1 MFEVSFNVDLKEREY
16 IDFLYEGLKDKIKKA
31 NGIVFCATNGDR
43 VFVSIAC
50 EDCFAVEIQS
60 SIYDLLAEIYAL
72 GFKHFYL
79 RKNLYIYKENLLSK
93 TLVNTMTIFDSENDK
108 KLIKKHLFNQDVGAI
123 DGFFN
128 FRMKKVKEK
137 WDEII
142 DLTNENAI
150 VLHDKETSC
159 EFLSFLIDAMQTN
172 DKTVV
177 VFKENDVF
185 KIKDEKGCCFNLKI
199 PFWKNQVDEEVVL
212 FNLVCLA
219 PQKVDV
225 VDEKAFSK
233 DFVYIIKR
241 FF

>member
-1 MFEVSFNVDLKEREY
+1 MFEVSFNVDLKERYY
-16 IDFLYEGLKDKIKKA
+16 IDFLYDGLKEKIKKA
-31 NGIVFCATNGDR
+31 NGIVFCGANQDR
-43 VFVSIAC
+43 VFISIAC
-50 EDCFAVEIQS
+50 EDCFAVEIKS
-60 SIYDLLAEIYAL
+60 EIYDLLAEIYAL

-79 RKNLYIYKENLLSK
+79 RKNLYIYKDNLLSK
-93 TLVNTMTIFDSENDK
+93 TLINTMTIFDGENDK
-108 KLIKKHLFNQDVGAI
+108 KLIKKCLFNQNIGAI
-123 DGFFN
+123 DGFFY

-177 VFKENDVF
+177 VFKEKDSF
-185 KIKDEKGCCFNLKI
+185 KIKDEKGCLVDFKI
-199 PFWKNQVDEEVVL
+199 PFWKKQVDEEVVL
-212 FNLVCLA
+212 FNLVRLA

-225 VDEKAFSK
+225 VGEKVFSK

>member
-16 IDFLYEGLKDKIKKA
+16 IDFLYEGLKGKIKKA
-31 NGIVFCATNGDR
+31 NGIVFCGINGDR

-60 SIYDLLAEIYAL
+60 TISDLLAEIYAL

-79 RKNLYIYKENLLSK
+79 KKNLCIYKENLLFN
-93 TLVNTMTIFDSENDK
+93 TLLNTMTIFDSENDK
-108 KLIKKHLFNQDVGAI
+108 KLIKKHLFNQDIGAI

-172 DKTVV
+172 DKTMV
-177 VFKENDVF
+177 VFKENDIF
-185 KIKDEKGCCFNLKI
+185 KIKDEKGYCFDLKV
-199 PFWKNQVDEEVVL
+199 PFWKKQVDEEVVL
-212 FNLVCLA
+212 FNLVSLA
-219 PQKVDV
+219 PQKVDI

>member
-1 MFEVSFNVDLKEREY
+1 MFEVSFNVDLKERDY
-16 IDFLYEGLKDKIKKA
+16 IDFLYDGLKEKIKKA
-31 NGIVFCATNGDR
+31 NGIVFCGANHDR
-43 VFVSIAC
+43 VFISIAC

-60 SIYDLLAEIYAL
+60 VIYDLLAEIYAL

-79 RKNLYIYKENLLSK
+79 RKNLYIYKDNLLSK
-93 TLVNTMTIFDSENDK
+93 TLINTMTIFDGENDK
-108 KLIKKHLFNQDVGAI
+108 KLIKKCLFNQNIGAI
-123 DGFFN
+123 DGFFY

-177 VFKENDVF
+177 VFKEKDSF
-185 KIKDEKGCCFNLKI
+185 KIKDEKGCLVDFKI
-199 PFWKNQVDEEVVL
+199 PFWKKQVDEEVVL
-212 FNLVCLA
+212 FNLVRLA

-225 VDEKAFSK
+225 VGEKVFSK